1 MPQPNIPEIVA
12 FDREGALLSCAAKTV
27 AGDGLKTLQRWLDG
41 GTADALFLH
50 NGKGEPLVLVRLST
64 WHRVAKTVAKGGADG
79 GHGPEMAETHRSV
92 TRSSMNW
99 SR

>member
-1 MPQPNIPEIVA
+1 MPHPNIPEIVA
-12 FDREGALLSCAAKTV
+12 LDRDGGLLNCVAKTV

-50 NGKGEPLVLVRLST
+50 SGGGEPLVLVRLKT
-64 WHRVAKTVAKGGADG
+64 WNRVARTVVRGVAK
-79 GHGPEMAETHRSV
+79 PEAAETHRSL

-99 SR
+99 TR

>member
-1 MPQPNIPEIVA
+1 MPYPKIPEIVA
-12 FDREGALLSCAAKTV
+12 FDREGALLNCAAKTV
-27 AGDGLKTLQRWLDG
+27 AGDGLKTLERWLDG

-64 WHRVAKTVAKGGADG
+64 WQRVAKTVTRGAGG
-79 GHGPEMAETHRSV
+79 GHRPEPAEQWSP

-99 SR
+99 TK